1 MHDWTKDWYTT
12 RYGMRR
18 WWKWLVIAIFGLLL
32 TPFVAWS
39 AATLENPAP
48 GAIKSGV
55 GLVSGWVCDAEE
67 LEVSFDGGPR
77 TFVPYGSERTDTAGV
92 CGDTDNGF
100 GLLWNYNE
108 LGDGPHTITLYADGI
123 VQTQVNF
130 NVQTLGTN
138 FLRGVNG
145 QGAITLSNGLD
156 VTVQW
161 EETTQGFAIIG
172 YGEEMSGTSTG
183 TPVSPTENLSEF
195 HFLIDQFEWSVEYLV
210 EGSTGPTFVDFNF
223 FDTTR
228 ESGIWVVRGEIYN
241 LANSYRNG
249 FSLGRTSEL
258 LPLSPSLHNYQYTVL
273 LRDLDDANNAA
284 ICQAILFNAEDMVRD
299 TLGNLDID
307 ADFTLAVIEERNI
320 EGRNCSL
327 STDQYWIPVLDMG
340 IHMEPY

>member
-1 MHDWTKDWYTT
+1 MT
-12 RYGMRR
+12 
-18 WWKWLVIAIFGLLL
+18 LAFFGLLL

-55 GLVSGWVCDAEE
+55 GLISGWVCDAEA

-92 CGDTDNGF
+92 CGDSDNGF

-145 QGAITLSNGLD
+145 RGTISLSNGLS

-161 EETTQGFAIIG
+161 KK
-172 YGEEMSGTSTG
+172 
-183 TPVSPTENLSEF
+183 
-195 HFLIDQFEWSVEYLV
+195 
-210 EGSTGPTFVDFNF
+210 
-223 FDTTR
+223 
-228 ESGIWVVRGEIYN
+228 
-241 LANSYRNG
+241 
-249 FSLGRTSEL
+249 
-258 LPLSPSLHNYQYTVL
+258 PLKD
-273 LRDLDDANNAA
+273 LRL
-284 ICQAILFNAEDMVRD
+284 
-299 TLGNLDID
+299 LDIMMHHHHEKRVQKEM
-307 ADFTLAVIEERNI
+307 ASRTLAISL
-320 EGRNCSL
+320 NCNSC
-327 STDQYWIPVLDMG
+327 
-340 IHMEPY
+340 